1 MVVPYQSFPNSGED
15 VSASVSADHQRW
27 NGERPPGEEIYLLLV
42 ICSPP
47 LKIWKWLS
55 AAGQIRCTMMTML
68 RNATTFFFPPA
79 LFSLKCTIE
88 AVTLNDEWPKQE
100 PKFGQIHSFIFR
112 IEVVKM
118 AYWTRSLLYYIA
130 LSYIDTKCIHGETVR
145 RHRRS
150 GEVISGW
157 SWWVLH
163 RHLPQLVFKLHTNN
177 AMYLN
182 TKLMWWQM
190 ESTRSEIESWTV
202 LATPMS

>member
-1 MVVPYQSFPNSGED
+1 MVFPYQSFPNSGED

-27 NGERPPGEEIYLLLV
+27 NGERPPGEEIYLFLV

-68 RNATTFFFPPA
+68 RNATAFFF
-79 LFSLKCTIE
+79 LVSLKFTIE
-88 AVTLNDEWPKQE
+88 AVALNDERSKQE

-112 IEVVKM
+112 VEVVKM
-118 AYWTRSLLYYIA
+118 AYWTRRLLYYFA

-157 SWWVLH
+157 SWWALH
-163 RHLPQLVFKLHTNN
+163 RHLPLLVFKLHTNN

-190 ESTRSEIESWTV
+190 ESTKSEIELWTV
-202 LATPMS
+202 LTRPMS

>member
-68 RNATTFFFPPA
+68 RNATTSFFPPT
-79 LFSLKCTIE
+79 LFSLKYTIE

-112 IEVVKM
+112 VEVVKM
-118 AYWTRSLLYYIA
+118 AYWTRCLLYYFA
-130 LSYIDTKCIHGETVR
+130 LSNKFAGKKMITLLSD
-145 RHRRS
+145 
-150 GEVISGW
+150 
-157 SWWVLH
+157 L
-163 RHLPQLVFKLHTNN
+163 LVFMNML
-177 AMYLN
+177 L
-182 TKLMWWQM
+182 
-190 ESTRSEIESWTV
+190 IEKCSW
-202 LATPMS
+202 ACNS